1 MATIPDPKIG
11 VALGGGAARGLTHIP
26 FIEAM
31 DELGLQPHHIAGTS
45 IGALL
50 GAGWAAGLTGSQ
62 IREYAYD
69 YLGDLRTIIS
79 RVWSTRMRSFA
90 AQFRIGL
97 SVQLDAIEVISSF
110 VPDDLP
116 KDFSELTYPLSII
129 STDFKTWHQ
138 VVFRT
143 GPVIPAIAASIAIPS
158 IFKPVEIEGRTLLDG
173 SVVNPLPLDVASRGA
188 DILVGVDVTGDASDF
203 QTEGP
208 PSVTNAWMGSAQI
221 MIHGLVSHSLVAHP
235 PDIYVRPNVTPF
247 GAMQF
252 WRVREIVES
261 GDKDKDRFKRQLSAS
276 IEKFIAGQQKNV

>member
-1 MATIPDPKIG
+1 MGTISDPKIG

-31 DELGLQPHHIAGTS
+31 DELGLTPHHIAGTS

-50 GAGWAAGLTGSQ
+50 GAGWAAGLTGTQ
-62 IREYAYD
+62 IRDYAYD

-79 RVWSTRMRSFA
+79 RVWTTRMRSFA

-97 SVQLDAIEVISSF
+97 SVQLDAIEVITSF

-116 KDFSELTYPLSII
+116 KDFSDLTYPLSIV

-138 VVFRT
+138 VVFHT
-143 GPVIPAIAASIAIPS
+143 GKVIPAIAASIAIPS

-173 SVVNPLPLDVASRGA
+173 SMVNPLPLDVASRGA

-208 PSVTNAWMGSAQI
+208 PTATSAWMGSAQI
-221 MIHGLVSHSLVAHP
+221 MIHGLVSHALVAYP
-235 PDIYVRPNVTPF
+235 PDIYVRPDVTPF
-247 GAMQF
+247 GAMEF

-261 GDKDKDRFKRQLSAS
+261 GDKDKDRFKRQLNAS
-276 IEKFIAGQQKNV
+276 IEGFIAGQQKTV

>member
-1 MATIPDPKIG
+1 MGTIVDPKIG

-31 DELGLQPHHIAGTS
+31 DELGLEPHNIAGTS

-50 GAGWAAGLTGSQ
+50 GAGWAAGLSGSQ
-62 IREYAYD
+62 IREYAYE
-69 YLGDLRTIIS
+69 YLGDLRTIIA
-79 RVWSTRMRSFA
+79 RVWTTRMRSFA
-90 AQFRIGL
+90 SQFRIGL

-110 VPDDLP
+110 VPDDMP
-116 KDFSELTYPLSII
+116 KTFEELRHPLSII

-138 VVFRT
+138 VVFHT
-143 GPVIPAIAASIAIPS
+143 GQVIPAIAASIAIPS

-173 SVVNPLPLDVASRGA
+173 SVVNPLPLDVACRGA

-221 MIHGLVSHSLVAHP
+221 MIHGLVSHSLAAYP
-235 PDIYVRPNVTPF
+235 PHIYVRPHVTPF
-247 GAMQF
+247 GAMEF
-252 WRVREIVES
+252 WRVREIVKS
-261 GDKDKDRFKRQLSAS
+261 GDKDKERFKRQLSVA
-276 IEKFIAGQQKNV
+276 IENFIVSQQKSL

>member
-1 MATIPDPKIG
+1 MGTIPDPKIG

-31 DELGLQPHHIAGTS
+31 DELGLKPHNIAGTS

-50 GAGWAAGLTGSQ
+50 GAGWAAGLTGTQ
-62 IREYAYD
+62 IREYAYE

-79 RVWSTRMRSFA
+79 RVWTTRLKSFA
-90 AQFRIGL
+90 SQFRIGL
-97 SVQLDAIEVISSF
+97 SVQLDAVEVISSF

-116 KDFSELTYPLSII
+116 KSFDEMAYPLAII
-129 STDFKTWHQ
+129 ATDFKTWHP

-143 GPVIPAIAASIAIPS
+143 GPVIEAIAASIAIPS
-158 IFKPVEIEGRTLLDG
+158 IFRPVELEGRTLLDG
-173 SVVNPLPLDVASRGA
+173 SMVNPLPLDVASRGA

-208 PSVTNAWMGSAQI
+208 PSAANAWMGSAQI
-221 MIHGLVSHSLVAHP
+221 MVHGLVSHSLVDFP
-235 PDIYVRPNVTPF
+235 PDIYVRPDVTPF
-247 GAMQF
+247 GAMEF

-276 IEKFIAGQQKNV
+276 IEKFIAGQQKTV

>member
-1 MATIPDPKIG
+1 MGTISDPKIG
-11 VALGGGAARGLTHIP
+11 VALGGGAARGLIHIP

-31 DELGLQPHHIAGTS
+31 DELGLKPHNIAGTS

-50 GAGWAAGLTGSQ
+50 GAGWAAGLTGGQ

-79 RVWSTRMRSFA
+79 RVWTTRLKSFA
-90 AQFRIGL
+90 SQFRIGL
-97 SVQLDAIEVISSF
+97 SVQLDAVEVITSF

-116 KDFSELTYPLSII
+116 KTFDELKYPLAIVA
-129 STDFKTWHQ
+129 TDFKTWHP

-143 GPVIPAIAASIAIPS
+143 GPVIEAIAASIAIPS

-188 DILVGVDVTGDASDF
+188 DILVGVDVSGDASDF

-221 MIHGLVSHSLVAHP
+221 MIHGLVSYALVDFP
-235 PDIYVRPNVTPF
+235 PDVYVRPDVTLF
-247 GAMQF
+247 GAMEF

-261 GDKDKDRFKRQLSAS
+261 GDKDKDRFKRQLSGA
-276 IEKFIAGQQKNV
+276 IEKFIASQQKSV